1 MNRWSPEVFV
11 YSVQHCYQMLPEQ
24 PLLMWMF
31 LRILL
36 LLPSR
41 LMRFLWLQDGT
52 HFGVTLTSHM
62 SPIAQFVLWRAKHTP
77 SLSTHTHRATHT
89 DTLDNGFIHSFSH
102 FVPSFFLFFL
112 SYLLIN
118 TVKLNKPTHTHTNS
132 IFSQTLWPGF
142 TPVCLFTDCLTVQM
156 YQSRSFLVPLKQIIL
171 GVACSWTK
179 MTPLF

>member
-102 FVPSFFLFFL
+102 FVPSFFLFFFVL
-112 SYLLIN
+112 SSYKHSEAQQTN
-118 TVKLNKPTHTHTNS
+118 THTLTQSFHRLCDLDSLQFVFLQTVWLFRCTRAGT
-132 IFSQTLWPGF
+132 IFPG
-142 TPVCLFTDCLTVQM
+142 TT
-156 YQSRSFLVPLKQIIL
+156 
-171 GVACSWTK
+171 
-179 MTPLF
+179 